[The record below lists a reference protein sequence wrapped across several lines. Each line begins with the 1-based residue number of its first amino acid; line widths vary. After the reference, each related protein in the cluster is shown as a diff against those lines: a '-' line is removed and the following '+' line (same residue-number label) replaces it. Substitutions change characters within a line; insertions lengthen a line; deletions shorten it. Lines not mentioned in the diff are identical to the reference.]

1 MAPDGSI
8 SVLMVRFPSTTASWK
23 PHPEPSRP
31 LEARGLLPAWCV
43 TVGLALITVLIGLFP
58 DTLAAY
64 CLAAAAEIG
73 GAR

>member
-1 MAPDGSI
+1 MMWVIALAI
-8 SVLMVRFPSTTASWK
+8 WTTLLVGARLAM
-23 PHPEPSRP
+23 SRD
-31 LEARGLLPAWCV
+31 LFRV
-43 TVGLALITVLIGLFP
+43 VVGLALITVLIGLFP